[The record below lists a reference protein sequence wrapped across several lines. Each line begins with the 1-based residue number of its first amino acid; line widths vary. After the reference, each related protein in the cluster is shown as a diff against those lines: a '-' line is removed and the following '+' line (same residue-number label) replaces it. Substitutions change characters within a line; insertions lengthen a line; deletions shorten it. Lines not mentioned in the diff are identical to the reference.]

1 MLRCI
6 TWQLMHALIDLR
18 IAFITHRDIKPAN
31 ILLHSDGSVKLSDF
45 GISKLQSVFVP
56 LL

>member
-18 IAFITHRDIKPAN
+18 IASITHRDIKPAN

-45 GISKLQSVFVP
+45 GISKLQSVFVS